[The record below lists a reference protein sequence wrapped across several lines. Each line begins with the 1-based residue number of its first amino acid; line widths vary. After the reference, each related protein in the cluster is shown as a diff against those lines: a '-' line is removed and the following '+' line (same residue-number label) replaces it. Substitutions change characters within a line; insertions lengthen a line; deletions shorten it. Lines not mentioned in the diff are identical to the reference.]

1 MPPEQVYDM
10 RAVKPSADQYAAA
23 ASLYWFLTGQ
33 NIYPKAKSITEL
45 FKQILESE
53 PDPLRA
59 RRTDLPAGL
68 EDAIHVAL
76 SREPNARHRDV
87 RAFADALKPFAG

>member
-1 MPPEQVYDM
+1 
-10 RAVKPSADQYAAA
+10 
-23 ASLYWFLTGQ
+23 
-33 NIYPKAKSITEL
+33 
-45 FKQILESE
+45 
-53 PDPLRA
+53 LRA
-59 RRTDLPAGL
+59 RRTGLPAGL